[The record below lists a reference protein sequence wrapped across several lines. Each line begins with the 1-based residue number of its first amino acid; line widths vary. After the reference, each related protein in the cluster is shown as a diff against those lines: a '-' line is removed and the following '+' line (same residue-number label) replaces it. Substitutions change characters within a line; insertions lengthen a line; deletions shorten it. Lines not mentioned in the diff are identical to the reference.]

1 MSNIW
6 RNGLEKKKKNPRQQ
20 PAIDRQTT
28 IDTDLEI
35 ECRVDIHS
43 VDIGARGS
51 HASTDIRPRR
61 WKGRLVDGPCV
72 SPIGIFP
79 PVRRCAIRAGFIALP
94 ILSLAI
100 EFGRWKRRFVD
111 GAIFARVPVNPIGHE
126 ADHGESGQQKYRS
139 GQKAKTRTAW
149 KKPPHPVATRQ
160 VNNDR
165 RIGGHGGSRKP
176 VRHSSLSHFLSFRV
190 STNCERNRR
199 GTKKTLVFTRRTHF
213 TNFSRSMSVKCQ
225 SGLSSQVSYPAKR
238 ILFKKSKINFFFL
251 ALRFLFL
258 KNSEKERQ
266 CRRGRIHATTDD
278 SPPSYRTPDLRN
290 KIQPLQ

>member
-1 MSNIW
+1 MSEEKQKKRSKRDEKWWIISKLKKEKAGKNTWWLTEPWEEVESYPSCSRCSAFLATSPKSPSCACIPASSW
-6 RNGLEKKKKNPRQQ
+6 EYKGEQQQGRTRKRNKSSWFSNSGADVEYLKKRTWKKKKNPRQQ

-94 ILSLAI
+94 NLSLAI

-126 ADHGESGQQKYRS
+126 ADHGESG
-139 GQKAKTRTAW
+139 
-149 KKPPHPVATRQ
+149 
-160 VNNDR
+160 
-165 RIGGHGGSRKP
+165 
-176 VRHSSLSHFLSFRV
+176 
-190 STNCERNRR
+190 
-199 GTKKTLVFTRRTHF
+199 
-213 TNFSRSMSVKCQ
+213 
-225 SGLSSQVSYPAKR
+225 
-238 ILFKKSKINFFFL
+238 
-251 ALRFLFL
+251 
-258 KNSEKERQ
+258 
-266 CRRGRIHATTDD
+266 
-278 SPPSYRTPDLRN
+278 
-290 KIQPLQ
+290 